1 MIDVMGH
8 RFESG
13 FAGKDEQ
20 RRRVSSSGEGAGD
33 RSAGCWETAATEKVR
48 EKGTDGVDQ
57 SSASR
62 WRRPRGCLRAVT
74 DFR

>member
-1 MIDVMGH
+1 MVDVMGD
-8 RFESG
+8 RLESG
-13 FAGKDEQ
+13 FAGKDDQ
-20 RRRVSSSGEGAGD
+20 RGRVGSSREGAGNG
-33 RSAGCWETAATEKVR
+33 SAGIGESATTEEVGN
-48 EKGTDGVDQ
+48 EGIGGVDQ